1 MDAAKLFVLVI
12 TAVVVGVL
20 AYMESN
26 ARRNRNTPEN

>member
-1 MDAAKLFVLVI
+1 MDAAKLFVLVV
-12 TAVVVGVL
+12 TVLVVGIL